1 MKNQKFNSV
10 WDAIESTPINAA
22 SMQARSK
29 LMMEISSVIERNEMT
44 QTEAAQ
50 LFGVTQPRISD
61 LMRGKIN
68 LFSLD
73 TLMNMAATAGMAP
86 EVKLSRP
93 KLRVAWVNW
102 GQINIVLLAIIKTTS
117 VSLYDQWHQPCAQ
130 ADYQHTKV
138 KLGQLALKAHQT
150 KDQKAKH
157 LSAESSPSVLIG
169 LICKGVSPEQTW

>member
-1 MKNQKFNSV
+1 MKNQQFNSV

-29 LMMEISSVIERNEMT
+29 LMMEISSVIEKNEMT

-93 KLRVAWVNW
+93 KMRVGWVNW
-102 GQINIVLLAIIKTTS
+102 GQINIVLI
-117 VSLYDQWHQPCAQ
+117 
-130 ADYQHTKV
+130 
-138 KLGQLALKAHQT
+138 
-150 KDQKAKH
+150 
-157 LSAESSPSVLIG
+157 SPSMINCNIRQIRSFYAEFTSALGWKWFACYVRHTVLKPNHRISHEWMF
-169 LICKGVSPEQTW
+169 V